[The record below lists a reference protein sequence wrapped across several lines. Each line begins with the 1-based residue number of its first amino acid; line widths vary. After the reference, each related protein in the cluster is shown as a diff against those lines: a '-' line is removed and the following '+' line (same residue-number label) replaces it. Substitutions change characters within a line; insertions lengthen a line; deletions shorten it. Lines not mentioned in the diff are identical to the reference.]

1 MSPNDAKASRQKLDI
16 AVIESALG
24 VLGCAWVQLD
34 VRDQVES
41 TNDDAL
47 AHRSE
52 VEPGHAWAVTAE
64 EQLAGRGRLD
74 RAWSS
79 PWGAGIALSVCCSTD
94 DVTGSL
100 SSVPLRVGVAIVK
113 ALHNLGVAT
122 QVKWP
127 NDVVTADEPMRKL
140 GGVLVQLH
148 DDVLVIGMGIN
159 VSLQSDEL
167 PTDQATS
174 LSLMGYE
181 AVTRENVIAH
191 AINSVHFELRNE
203 EWRAD
208 YRSQSRTI
216 GQTVRVNRINHD
228 DVVGQA
234 SDISES
240 GALLVD
246 TGEGLVEISMGD
258 VHHLRTEK

>member
-1 MSPNDAKASRQKLDI
+1 MKASRQKLVS
-16 AVIESALG
+16 AEIESALAA
-24 VLGCAWVQLD
+24 LGCTWVHMD

-47 AHRSE
+47 AHRSA
-52 VEPGHAWAVTAE
+52 VELGQAWAVTAE

-79 PWGAGIALSVCCSTD
+79 PWGAGIALSICCSTQEVD
-94 DVTGSL
+94 GSL

-113 ALHNLGVAT
+113 ALRDLGVLAH
-122 QVKWP
+122 VKWP
-127 NDVVTADEPMRKL
+127 NDVVTSDEPMRKL

-159 VSLQSDEL
+159 VSLQADEL
-167 PTDQATS
+167 PTEQAMS
-174 LSLMGYE
+174 LSLMGHE
-181 AVTRENVIAH
+181 SITRENVIAH
-191 AINSVHFELRNE
+191 VIQSVNAELHNV
-203 EWRAD
+203 EWRSD
-208 YRSQSRTI
+208 YRRLSRTI
-216 GQTVRVNRINHD
+216 GQSVCVTRINHD
-228 DVVGQA
+228 DVIGTA

-246 TGEGLVEISMGD
+246 TDEGLIEISMGD
-258 VHHLRTEK
+258 VHHLRPAK